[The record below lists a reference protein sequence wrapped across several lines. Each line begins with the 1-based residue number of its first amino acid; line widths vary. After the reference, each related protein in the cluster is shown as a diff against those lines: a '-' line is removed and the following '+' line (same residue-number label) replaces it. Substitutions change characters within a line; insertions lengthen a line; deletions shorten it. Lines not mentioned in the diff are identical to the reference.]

1 MEASEIVK
9 ITELYVDAGKYATEK
24 LIAIAIRVQIVSVL
38 NLPLDW
44 TDLTES

>member
-24 LIAIAIRVQIVSVL
+24 LIAIAIRVQIVSQCSKFAAG
-38 NLPLDW
+38 LD
-44 TDLTES
+44 